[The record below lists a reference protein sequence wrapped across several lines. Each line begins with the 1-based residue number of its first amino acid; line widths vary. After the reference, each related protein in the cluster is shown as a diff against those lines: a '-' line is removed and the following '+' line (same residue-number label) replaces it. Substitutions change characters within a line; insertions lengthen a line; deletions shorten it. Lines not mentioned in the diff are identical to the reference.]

1 MNKLKNNAWFRK
13 AGMALLDIVLIVLSV
28 YLSMELR
35 FEMYI
40 PSRHM
45 ETMYAAM
52 PMVVVV
58 YMDAMC
64 WAAFIRSCGAM
75 RACAMW
81 RGCAC

>member
-1 MNKLKNNAWFRK
+1 
-13 AGMALLDIVLIVLSV
+13 MALLDIVLIVLSAV

-40 PSRHM
+40 PSQGTCTRC
-45 ETMYAAM
+45 TPPL

-58 YMDAMC
+58 YMAC
-64 WAAFIRSCGAM
+64 YVLSAAFIRSCGAM

-81 RGCAC
+81 RGCACSARLPAA